1 LPTNFI
7 VTGLTTGTTYKFR
20 VQARNAYATSDYS
33 AEAIILAAQM
43 PDQPYAPLTQTSGDN
58 VLIKWLP
65 PFAQGSALTGY
76 EVWIQKA
83 DGAYQQD
90 FWNCNGSSAE
100 ILSAAECEVPI
111 STLTST
117 FGLPWGSSINAYVVA
132 YNTYGFSQPSP
143 TGNGA
148 VILTSPDMPINLE
161 EIVANRTPT
170 SISIQW
176 EAGAS
181 DGGTQVLDYRVSYD

>member
-1 LPTNFI
+1 
-7 VTGLTTGTTYKFR
+7 
-20 VQARNAYATSDYS
+20 
-33 AEAIILAAQM
+33 M
-43 PDQPYAPLTQTSGDN
+43 
-58 VLIKWLP
+58 
-65 PFAQGSALTGY
+65 
-76 EVWIQKA
+76 WIQKA
-83 DGAYQQD
+83 DSGYQQD

-100 ILSAAECEVPI
+100 ILSVAECEVPI

-117 FGLPWGSSINAYVVA
+117 FGLPWGSSITAYVVA

-148 VILTSPDMPINLE
+148 VILTSPDMPINVE
-161 EIVANRTPT
+161 EIVANRTPS

-181 DGGTQVLDYRVSYD
+181 NGGTQVLDYRVSYD

>member
-1 LPTNFI
+1 MVHI
-7 VTGLTTGTTYKFR
+7 SR
-20 VQARNAYATSDYS
+20 
-33 AEAIILAAQM
+33 
-43 PDQPYAPLTQTSGDN
+43 TSG
-58 VLIKWLP
+58 IAMG
-65 PFAQGSALTGY
+65 AQL
-76 EVWIQKA
+76 K
-83 DGAYQQD
+83 
-90 FWNCNGSSAE
+90 FF
-100 ILSAAECEVPI
+100 L
-111 STLTST
+111 L
-117 FGLPWGSSINAYVVA
+117 LNAYVVA